1 MARYHGKNGRVYCAS
16 TGSGAAV
23 DIGNVSDWS
32 IDMPRDE
39 VDTTSM
45 GDANATAVYGHRRPK
60 ITLSGFW
67 DDATDV
73 LFDASELDE
82 AVAMYIYPSAAA
94 PTKYWYGFV
103 MVDASVN
110 AAVNA
115 AVKISAN
122 CVPVGTWARY

>member
-16 TGSGAAV
+16 ASGGVAT
-23 DIGNVSDWS
+23 DIGNVADWA

-60 ITLSGFW
+60 IRLSGFW

-73 LFDASELDE
+73 LFAASELD
-82 AVAMYIYPSAAA
+82 APVAMYIYPSAAA
-94 PTKYWYGFV
+94 PSKYWYGLV
-103 MVDASVN
+103 MVDVSITS
-110 AAVNA
+110 AVND
-115 AVKISAN
+115 AVKITAN
-122 CVPVGTWARY
+122 AVPVGTWARH